1 MMVLGNTENVNN
13 GIYEKLQSQHR
24 IKNIKQTK
32 KVTLQI
38 TVNLIT

>member
-1 MMVLGNTENVNN
+1 MMVLGNMENVNN

-32 KVTLQI
+32 TVTLQI